1 MARIGTSK
9 PSANALLSGTALI
22 ALLYFGREILLPFA
36 LSILLSFVLVPTVE
50 RLEKWRIRRIPAV
63 LSVVT
68 FAFIAVAIV
77 ATILAHQ
84 VYDLAYDLPNY
95 KGNIIAKAQAF
106 QTDQDG
112 VWKRASDALEDV
124 RLRLTRRH
132 EQVSL
137 GDGASSHEAS
147 SSDEIS
153 VLKPNSHQ
161 RTLEPDSGNTPEP
174 IPVEIVTGL
183 SGSDILQTILGP
195 LVAPITS
202 SAMILVFVIFMLLER
217 EDLRNRFIQLVG
229 AGQLNTTTKAIDD
242 AASRVGRYLRM
253 QLIVN
258 SVYGLVIAIGLFAIG
273 LPSAFLWGALAAAL
287 RFVPFVGAAI
297 SAALPIAISL
307 AVFDGWTRPS
317 LVVALFVANE
327 LVSNNVLEPW
337 LYGSSTGISTIGI
350 LASTVFWAWLWG
362 PVGLVM
368 ATPLTVCLTVVG
380 RYVPQLSFL
389 NTLVSESSGLSPSA
403 RLYQRLLAMDPDE
416 AIEVADE
423 YLESSSLE
431 DLYDKVILP
440 ALHLAELDRHHGDL
454 DETREKFILQ
464 TLREI
469 IEELGTR
476 AAVKAESDEP
486 NASSL
491 GENDSSA
498 PVLCLP
504 ARDEAD
510 ELVAMMLVQL
520 LERKKI
526 SAQVRSTAVL
536 SGEIIDQIASES
548 VRIVCISALPPLA
561 VSHARY
567 LCKRI
572 KLKAPSVTI
581 VVGQWQSTG
590 TTIKSQQRLLEAG
603 MNKRVLTLVDAINE
617 LELLSN
623 AQPEVETPKE
633 LEYGR

>member
-317 LVVALFVANE
+317 LVLALFVANE

-476 AAVKAESDEP
+476 AAVEAESDEQ